1 MEQPEVTLNLDL
13 INNQVNKLE
22 KIDDL
27 DIKLEEIKLIRN
39 NLQLYQS
46 KINKYK
52 NDIDNENNYNIAK
65 ELDMLTFQQLK
76 KLFENKN
83 QDIDN
88 KLKIYQTYSKK
99 LIQLEDELFKDK

>member
-1 MEQPEVTLNLDL
+1 MEKSEVTLNLDI

-52 NDIDNENNYNIAK
+52 NDIDNENNYNISK
-65 ELDMLTFQQLK
+65 ELDMLTFQELK

-99 LIQLEDELFKDK
+99 LIQLEDDLFKDK

>member
-1 MEQPEVTLNLDL
+1 MEKSEVTLNLDI

-52 NDIDNENNYNIAK
+52 NDIDNENNYNISK
-65 ELDMLTFQQLK
+65 ELDMLTFQELK

-99 LIQLEDELFKDK
+99 LIQLEDGLFKDK